1 MISLI
6 IIFLF
11 IFGILMGMKRG
22 LVLQVFHLIGFIVA
36 FIVAA
41 LNYKK
46 LAEHI
51 TMWIPFPGFNGDHIW
66 AEILNSSLAQD
77 AFYNMISFVI
87 IFFAT
92 KIALQILASMLD
104 FVASLPI
111 LNAVNKVS
119 GGILGFIEVYLLV
132 FFILFISSLTPVDSV
147 QAMINDSSLAQ
158 TIIKST
164 PFLSEKLKD
173 LWFVSLQHIIN
184 F

>member
-1 MISLI
+1 MMSLL
-6 IIFLF
+6 IIFLL

-22 LVLQVFHLIGFIVA
+22 LILQVFHLIGFIVA
-36 FIVAA
+36 FIVAV

-46 LAEHI
+46 LAERI
-51 TMWIPFPGFNGDHIW
+51 TMWIPFPGLKGDHIW
-66 AEILNSSLAQD
+66 ADILNSSLAQD
-77 AFYNMISFVI
+77 AFYNMISFMI

-111 LNAVNKVS
+111 LHAVNKVS

-132 FFILFISSLTPVDSV
+132 FIVLFILSLTPIDPV
-147 QAMINDSSLAQ
+147 QDMINQSSLAQ
-158 TIIKST
+158 TMIKST

-173 LWFVSLQHIIN
+173 LWFVSLHYIIN
-184 F
+184 L

>member
-1 MISLI
+1 MFSLI
-6 IIFLF
+6 IIFLL

-22 LVLQVFHLIGFIVA
+22 LVLQVFHLVGFIVA

-46 LAEHI
+46 LADHM
-51 TMWIPFPGFNGDHIW
+51 TMWIPFPGFKAEHIW
-66 AEILNSSLAQD
+66 GEILNSSLAQD

-132 FFILFISSLTPVDSV
+132 FLILFIASLTPVDSV

-158 TIIKST
+158 TMIKST
-164 PFLSEKLKD
+164 PFLSEKLKN
-173 LWFVSLQHIIN
+173 LWFVSLQYIFN
-184 F
+184 Y